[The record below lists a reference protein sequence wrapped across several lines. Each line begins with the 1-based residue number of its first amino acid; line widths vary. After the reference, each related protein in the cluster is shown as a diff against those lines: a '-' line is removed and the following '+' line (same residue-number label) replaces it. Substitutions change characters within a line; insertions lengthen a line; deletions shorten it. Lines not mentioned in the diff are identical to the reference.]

1 MYVCIKQLHM
11 ASSLLKFFIPK
22 ERAFFELFDEACEIN
37 VQMAQL
43 LCKLVNGES
52 EDHNV
57 QLNHIARLK
66 QTGNEVKHKVY
77 LASAKAFVSPFARSD
92 MYELASSINNICD
105 YLHISSRRY
114 SLFQSEPAN
123 PAIKELAGI
132 IIESCNELQAA
143 VKGLSNLNNSDAI
156 KENCNRIKQLEHDA
170 DGVSAKAIGLVMEAG
185 QQQNSVE
192 LIKYTEIL
200 AALERTTDKCEH
212 ASVVIES
219 IIIKNK

>member
-1 MYVCIKQLHM
+1 M
-11 ASSLLKFFIPK
+11 ATLLKFLVPK
-22 ERAFFELFDEACEIN
+22 DRAFFDLFDQSCTIN
-37 VQMAQL
+37 VQMAEL
-43 LCKLVNGES
+43 LFKLVSGES
-52 EDHNV
+52 QDHNNE
-57 QLNHIARLK
+57 LNQISRLK

-92 MYELASSINNICD
+92 MYALASSINNVCD
-105 YLHISSRRY
+105 YIHISSRRY

-132 IIESCNELQAA
+132 IIESCMELQAA
-143 VKGLSNLNNSDAI
+143 VTGLSNLDNSDAI
-156 KENCNRIKQLEHDA
+156 KDNCNKIKQLEHYA
-170 DGVSAKAIGLVMEAG
+170 DQVSGKAVSAVMESEK
-185 QQQNSVE
+185 NSVE

-212 ASVVIES
+212 ATVVIES